1 MRTAR
6 TIAGSVLTLSLLA
19 VPCGTAG
26 QSSDELPADGNE
38 DAAPVHVTWTGA
50 YGWSFPV
57 DQPDEVFP
65 WGIREHTG
73 WHLSSYTSDD
83 PRISGEVTY
92 LGATDSPSSP
102 EAGDLARETQLMR
115 IENELGAWQGPV
127 TVVVFPDYLQ
137 VSYGWLK
144 GEGAYEGLYYFTSY
158 YDDTASDIH
167 KGQGVIWPGE
177 PPPVPDASLLAAE
190 LDR

>member
-6 TIAGSVLTLSLLA
+6 TVVASVLTLSLLA
-19 VPCGTAG
+19 VPGGAAG
-26 QSSDELPADGNE
+26 QSDDETALAANE
-38 DAAPVHVTWTGA
+38 AAAP
-50 YGWSFPV
+50 PV

-73 WHLSSYTSDD
+73 LHLSSYTSDD

-144 GEGAYEGLYYFTSY
+144 GEGAYEGLYYFESY

-167 KGQGVIWPGE
+167 EGQGMIWPGE
-177 PPPVPDASLLAAE
+177 PPPVPDPALLASE
-190 LDR
+190 LAR